1 MSPTSLLFDFL
12 LALALGFAV
21 TQMSIVITSVW
32 LHRSLA
38 HKSLTV
44 NAPVTIAFRFVIWVS
59 TGMKPREWA
68 AIHRK
73 HHAATDTSEDPHS
86 PTVHGFWRVQLGN
99 VGLYRKAARDVETAR
114 KYGRDLPPDRLD
126 TLFFD
131 HALLGLGIGIGILVV
146 VSVLA
151 GFGWQIG
158 LLASGLHA
166 VMYVMLSGSINAVGH
181 KIGRR
186 PYDNSATNLRSLAM
200 ITGGEGLHNN
210 HHAVATS
217 ARFSLHKG
225 ELDPG
230 WWTIRTLVAM
240 KMARLRHSE
249 IRPREPLAA

>member
-1 MSPTSLLFDFL
+1 LD
-12 LALALGFAV
+12 LAIALGLGFVV
-21 TQMSIVITSVW
+21 TQLAIIVTSVW

-44 NAPVTIAFRFVIWVS
+44 SAPVTLAFRFFIWVT

-73 HHAATDTSEDPHS
+73 HHAATDTVEDPHS
-86 PTVHGFWRVQLGN
+86 PIVHGFWRVQLGN
-99 VGLYRKAARDVETAR
+99 VGLYRRAARDVEIAR
-114 KYGRDLPPDRLD
+114 KYGRDLPSDRLD
-126 TLFFD
+126 RLFFD
-131 HALLGLGIGIGILVV
+131 HALLGLGIGIAIMVGICEL
-146 VSVLA
+146 L
-151 GFGWQIG
+151 GLGWQIG

-166 VMYVMLSGSINAVGH
+166 LMYVMLSGAINAIGH
-181 KIGRR
+181 RIGRR
-186 PYDNSATNLRSLAM
+186 PYDNSATNLRGLAM

-225 ELDPG
+225 EPDPG

-240 KMARLRHSE
+240 KLAKLRHTD
-249 IRPREPLAA
+249 IRPRQTVAA

>member
-1 MSPTSLLFDFL
+1 MSLTSLLSHFL

-21 TQMSIVITSVW
+21 TQMAIVVTSVW

-38 HKSLTV
+38 HKSLTMSGT
-44 NAPVTIAFRFVIWVS
+44 VTLVFRVVIWIT

-73 HHAATDTSEDPHS
+73 HHAATDTVEDPHS
-86 PTVHGFWRVQLGN
+86 PIVHGFWRVQLGN
-99 VGLYRKAARDVETAR
+99 VGLYRRAARDVEIAR
-114 KYGRDLPPDRLD
+114 KYGRDLPADRLD

-131 HALLGLGIGIGILVV
+131 HALLGLGLGIAIMVGITE
-146 VSVLA
+146 LA
-151 GFGWQIG
+151 GFGWEVG
-158 LLASGLHA
+158 LLAAGLHA
-166 VMYVMLSGSINAVGH
+166 LMYVMLSGAVNAVGH
-181 KIGRR
+181 RFGRR

-217 ARFSLHKG
+217 ARFSLHKR

-240 KMARLRHSE
+240 RLARLRHTD
-249 IRPREPLAA
+249 IRPRKTVAA

>member
-1 MSPTSLLFDFL
+1 MSSTSLLTDFL
-12 LALALGFAV
+12 LALALGFVV
-21 TQMSIVITSVW
+21 TQVAIVITSVW

-44 NAPVTIAFRFVIWVS
+44 SGPVTIAFRFVIWIT

-73 HHAATDTSEDPHS
+73 HHAATDTAEDPHS
-86 PTVHGFWRVQLGN
+86 PRVHGFWRVQLGN
-99 VGLYRKAARDVETAR
+99 VGLYRRAARDVDIAR

-131 HALLGLGIGIGILVV
+131 HALLGLAIGVAMMMGVT
-146 VSVLA
+146 VLA
-151 GFGWQIG
+151 GLGWEVG
-158 LLASGLHA
+158 LLAAGLHA
-166 VMYVMLSGSINAVGH
+166 LMYVMLSGAVNAVGH

-186 PYDNSATNLRSLAM
+186 PYDNSATNLRTLAM

-225 ELDPG
+225 EPDPG

-240 KMARLRHSE
+240 KLARLRHQD
-249 IRPREPLAA
+249 IRPRETIAA

>member
-12 LALALGFAV
+12 LALGLGFAV
-21 TQMSIVITSVW
+21 TEIAIIVTSVW
-32 LHRSLA
+32 LHRGLA

-44 NAPVTIAFRFVIWVS
+44 NGPVTLAFRFVIWIT

-73 HHAATDTSEDPHS
+73 HHAATDTADDPHS
-86 PTVHGFWRVQLGN
+86 PRVHGFWRVQLGN
-99 VGLYRKAARDVETAR
+99 VGLYRRAARDVEIAR

-126 TLFFD
+126 RLFFD
-131 HALLGLGIGIGILVV
+131 HALLGLGIGIAIFAAITE
-146 VSVLA
+146 LA

-158 LLASGLHA
+158 VLASGLHA
-166 VMYVMLSGSINAVGH
+166 VMYVMLSGAINAVGH
-181 KIGRR
+181 KVGKR
-186 PYDNSATNLRSLAM
+186 PYDNSATNLRSLAV

-225 ELDPG
+225 EPDPG
-230 WWTIRTLVAM
+230 WWTIRALVAM
-240 KMARLRHSE
+240 KAAQIRHE
-249 IRPREPLAA
+249 NIRPRETVAA

>member
-1 MSPTSLLFDFL
+1 MSPASLLRDFL
-12 LALALGFAV
+12 VALALGFAV

-32 LHRSLA
+32 LHRALA

-59 TGMKPREWA
+59 TGMNPREWA

-99 VGLYRKAARDVETAR
+99 VGLYRKAARDVDIAR

-131 HALLGLGIGIGILVV
+131 RALLGLSIGIVMMVGVC
-146 VSVLA
+146 VLA
-151 GFGWQIG
+151 GFGWQVG

-166 VMYVMLSGSINAVGH
+166 LMYVMLSGAVNAIGHRVG
-181 KIGRR
+181 KR
-186 PYDNSATNLRSLAM
+186 PYENSA
-200 ITGGEGLHNN
+200 
-210 HHAVATS
+210 
-217 ARFSLHKG
+217 
-225 ELDPG
+225 
-230 WWTIRTLVAM
+230 
-240 KMARLRHSE
+240 
-249 IRPREPLAA
+249 